1 MRNPRLLSLLFLL
14 AFILSATSFASRVY
28 HTPFKGRLTVSRL
41 PRLSGDGTLSL
52 ELRSNLDEP
61 VFAEVILVA
70 PDGVEFLSQSRFE
83 RVYLPPNGEISLN
96 AVISVSRP
104 GEYPIQAIVY
114 PFGQHFSISL
124 HVDDS
129 GSSVSRVV
137 HLPERALVRSEL
149 ASVNPQ
155 QPDTLKVFGRVT
167 YYDDNERKFMPIKN
181 LPLELFDSNMLF
193 DAKLSETVTDE
204 EGRFEFPP
212 VSNREADGTRL
223 DVYILAAFNNS
234 VLSIED
240 GLGKIYQIISE
251 VVRNAPDGEVEINLF
266 LDENHPNRGLGA
278 IFNEVQKVHD
288 FFLKRVSWSRRK
300 LPVLYPSEGDT
311 LFYSYS
317 YNQLSGQIV
326 SERMNIPYG
335 EEWHKVGLFHEYGH
349 SVMSA
354 AYGFNFYELPISERF
369 ADRPHWVYTVS
380 DERFAMNEGWAEFVE
395 SAVEDNAFNLRG
407 YVNADL
413 PNIETNR
420 WWTGAVDGK
429 GTNDNGAIV
438 EGSVASILWDIFD
451 TPQSTDTTP
460 GVDDDRIND
469 MFGQLWLIF
478 TTDHP
483 KSILDIA
490 EGWRKYGFENYD
502 ALVEIF
508 TSNGVQLDL
517 NQPPSIRIISPS
529 QLIVTSSEVHISW
542 EASDPDG
549 DPVTVDLYYDTDQ
562 TPPGTLIASGL
573 NGKSYDWNPV
583 DLGLPD
589 GRYYIYAVACDPKGA
604 KAQSY
609 GPTPIIVDRSPLPP
623 PLITS
628 PTHPDQSRWY
638 PTGNVTLKLESRSQT
653 FSIVLDRSPDTT
665 PDEKADLFKG
675 MIGYSNLSDGIWWF
689 HARAYST
696 LGYWSGASHFSFRI
710 DSSPPPPPGE
720 LDIELV
726 KGEMKGMITWK
737 PVEDLS
743 GISGYEVQVDV
754 DSTDFSQ
761 GLVVDRSVTEDK
773 VKFDLIPDR
782 TYHARVRAV
791 NGAGLSSRWSYS
803 PDFESPKIVPWDING
818 DGTVDIFDLVLVAKN
833 FGKVSVQVDL
843 NGDGKVDV
851 LDLVLVG
858 KHFGEQTGQAAPME
872 KVVGSTKLLQC
883 YPNPFNPETWLP
895 FTLGE
900 FGRVKIIIYDLNGR
914 TVRHID
920 MGVLEP
926 GNYIERSRAPMWD
939 GRDDRGERLPCGIY
953 FYSLQVDG
961 KLMGLKKAALER

>member
-1 MRNPRLLSLLFLL
+1 MRNFRFLSLLLL
-14 AFILSATSFASRVY
+14 LVFILSATSFATRVY
-28 HTPFKGRLTVSRL
+28 HKPFNGELTVSRL
-41 PRLSGDGTLSL
+41 PRIGGEGTLSL
-52 ELRSNLDEP
+52 ELRSNLSDP
-61 VFAEVILVA
+61 IFAEVILVA
-70 PDGVEFLSQSRFE
+70 PDGVKFLSRSRFD
-83 RVYLPPNGEISLN
+83 RVYLPPRGETSLN
-96 AVISVSRP
+96 AVIAVSRP

-114 PFGQHFSISL
+114 PSGQHFSISL

-137 HLPERALVRSEL
+137 YPPERALVRSEL

-833 FGKVSVQVDL
+833 FGKVSVQADL